1 MPCCEDAQL
10 LEDSHTGERVC
21 ASCGQVH
28 SGIAHLVAD
37 ASCATPFTSP
47 DSSATAL
54 QRLSEL
60 ASKLRLSMEAPG
72 EALRL
77 LRALLRD
84 ETCWPQPGPVLETLL
99 VCCLLLA
106 ARLSGEGGMLT
117 LREVAARARCNDHL
131 VMHRWTRVVA
141 RIESHGLLRRAD
153 DEAAASPARSDP
165 AQLVERFCETL
176 RSHEVGALLRPAAVA
191 GHARTRAL
199 PGAALGPSGATRRLA
214 RQLLALARDEWLVDG
229 RSPQL
234 IAAAAVLLATRACG
248 LLGGRA
254 GARGGSAESA
264 AAKLLLASVAI
275 RHLDLGQ
282 LRMRISELRG
292 VALSLVRHL
301 PGRARLSEELLL
313 RSLPHALPE
322 VALARATVQELGRQ
336 QAAEKEAKAAARLL
350 QVISTIGSA
359 APPIASGPPAFKE
372 AEQRRRLRAEKLEAA
387 RARIAADGDASAPG
401 DAGDADAPPAPP
413 PAPPPARAAL
423 NASDLRI
430 EWALR
435 RGVSE
440 AAVLDGWLHSAS
452 VSEDAPPR
460 SAQEAPHLYVEEL
473 GAQDLPDSELEA
485 ILSVSPRQD

>member
-1 MPCCEDAQL
+1 MPEPLDPRSA
-10 LEDSHTGERVC
+10 
-21 ASCGQVH
+21 
-28 SGIAHLVAD
+28 VAD
-37 ASCATPFTSP
+37 
-47 DSSATAL
+47 
-54 QRLSEL
+54 QRPLL
-60 ASKLRLSMEAPG
+60 NAPCS
-72 EALRL
+72 R
-77 LRALLRD
+77 
-84 ETCWPQPGPVLETLL
+84 
-99 VCCLLLA
+99 
-106 ARLSGEGGMLT
+106 
-117 LREVAARARCNDHL
+117 
-131 VMHRWTRVVA
+131 
-141 RIESHGLLRRAD
+141 
-153 DEAAASPARSDP
+153 
-165 AQLVERFCETL
+165 
-176 RSHEVGALLRPAAVA
+176 
-191 GHARTRAL
+191 
-199 PGAALGPSGATRRLA
+199 
-214 RQLLALARDEWLVDG
+214 
-229 RSPQL
+229 
-234 IAAAAVLLATRACG
+234 LATRACG

-301 PGRARLSEELLL
+301 PGRARLSEEVLL
-313 RSLPHALPE
+313 RSLPHALQE

-460 SAQEAPHLYVEEL
+460 SAPPDGASSAQRLRCAGGLEGLL
-473 GAQDLPDSELEA
+473 GPPSAQLQGRNGRLGGA
-485 ILSVSPRQD
+485 IAGHHGLL